1 MKLYVA
7 AALLYG
13 QAMWLI
19 TQASPWAAVAASG
32 LGLVALLVKV
42 GVEAGEHSAAL
53 EEAKDRADWLDVMEK
68 RVAALESAVET
79 QKRQQALSKL
89 AG

>member
-1 MKLYVA
+1 MRLCVA

-19 TQASPWAAVAASG
+19 TEASPWAAVGASA

-42 GVEAGEHSAAL
+42 AVEAGEHSAAI
-53 EEAKDRADWLDVMEK
+53 EDAKDAGDWREVAERRL
-68 RVAALESAVET
+68 AALETTVET
-79 QKRQQALSKL
+79 QRRQQALNKL